1 MYIVV
6 NMATFGG
13 FVIGP
18 FFCMEMAA
26 LKTSFA
32 GSHTHTC
39 TTFQFLHSAA
49 DVIAEPM
56 KFVWHNDQKCD
67 NSI

>member
-1 MYIVV
+1 MYIFV

-32 GSHTHTC
+32 GSHTHMHN
-39 TTFQFLHSAA
+39 FSVFAFSGRRYSRA
-49 DVIAEPM
+49 DEVRLA
-56 KFVWHNDQKCD
+56 Q
-67 NSI
+67 